1 MAGKTT
7 QRKSNRKEKKASPC
21 KTGLV
26 KFIFF
31 LLSVLLIVLIVS
43 SVVVGYVFAYAVS
56 YTNGDPALNLDEYK
70 SGQSQTSFIFAY
82 GKDGKPVEY
91 ARLHGGENRVWV
103 DIEKMPEHLQKAF
116 ISLEDKRFY
125 EHKGVDWVR
134 FAGVIT
140 KYNFDQGG
148 STITQQL
155 IKNLTNEKDV
165 TVVRKFNEI
174 MSALNLEKNYS
185 KTVILETYLNT
196 IPLGNGCYGVE
207 TAAEKYFGKTV
218 SQLNLTESACLAS
231 ITQAPSRFDP
241 LTNPE
246 NNKERREYCL
256 REMYAQGAIT
266 QQEYQKA
273 LAYKVIFTNSPD
285 YVPSGSDNKEQK
297 QEKKE
302 YQSYYVDFVIDNVI
316 DDLRE
321 KYGYS
326 LYQATNKIYYGGLK
340 IYCAVDLDI
349 QKQMEEVYYNRIT
362 MAEKKGTAANPAA
375 QSAMTIM
382 DYQGRVVGIIGGAG
396 PKPSNRCLN
405 RAADSPR
412 QPGSSIKP
420 LSVYSP
426 GIESGKITWSTKF
439 LDKSCS
445 FINGRPWPQNYS
457 GTLGSGGRITVQY
470 AIQESVNT
478 VAARIL
484 INVVTPKTGYEY
496 LRDKYHITTLD
507 PDRDIAAP
515 PLAVGALTN
524 GVTTL
529 EMAAAYAA
537 FGNGGKYYAP
547 YCYYKVTDS
556 TGSQVLLETNPKGE
570 QIISPATSDVMC
582 ELLQTVDTDSFGSG
596 STLRKFQVMAKTGST
611 DEYKDRWT
619 IAGTPYYI
627 SATWYGYDKPKPI
640 PRVGPNPAGKM
651 FYEVF
656 NRIHKGLK
664 VKTFPKSGD
673 TVLRRYCTDTGLLNL
688 TGCSSTKLGWYING
702 KYPGRSYDSNEQGAT
717 TTTLPVTTTKPAVTT
732 TKPPT
737 TVPTEPETTLP
748 PVTTTQP
755 DTTAP
760 VTTQPPATGTTKPN
774 TQPP

>member
-1 MAGKTT
+1 MKKRDVKPMSP
-7 QRKSNRKEKKASPC
+7 RKARFIKI
-21 KTGLV
+21 
-26 KFIFF
+26 IFF
-31 LLSVLLIVLIVS
+31 LVSLLLIAFIVS

-56 YTNGDPALNLDEYK
+56 YTNGDAALNLDEYK

-82 GKDGKPVEY
+82 DDNDKPVEY

-103 DIEKMPEHLQKAF
+103 DIEKMPEDLQKAF
-116 ISLEDKRFY
+116 ISLEDKRY
-125 EHKGVDWVR
+125 YDHKGVDWVR

-155 IKNLTNEKDV
+155 IKNLTNEKEV

-174 MSALNLEKNYS
+174 MRALNLEKNYT
-185 KTVILETYLNT
+185 KTVILESYLNT

-207 TAAEKYFGKTV
+207 TAAEKYFGKNV
-218 SQLNLTESACLAS
+218 SQLNLAESACLAS
-231 ITQAPSRFDP
+231 ITQAPSQFDP

-246 NNKERREYCL
+246 NNKERQEYCL
-256 REMYAQGAIT
+256 GEMYAQGVIT
-266 QQEYQKA
+266 QQEYKQA
-273 LAYKVIFTNSPD
+273 LDFKIVFTNSPG
-285 YVPSGSDNKEQK
+285 YVPAGSDAQDQK
-297 QEKKE
+297 KDDKKE
-302 YQSYYVDFVIDNVI
+302 YQSYYVDFVIDSVI
-316 DDLRE
+316 EDLRE
-321 KYGYS
+321 KYGWS

-349 QKQMEEVYYNRIT
+349 QKQMEYVYYNRVT
-362 MAEKKGTAANPAA
+362 MAEKKGTAAKPAA

-396 PKPSNRCLN
+396 AKPSNRCLN

-457 GTLGSGGRITVQY
+457 GSLGSGNRITVQY

-478 VAARIL
+478 VAARVL
-484 INVVTPKTGYEY
+484 INVVSPKTGYEY

-507 PDRDIAAP
+507 ADRDIAAP
-515 PLAVGALTN
+515 PLSVGALTN

-547 YCYYKVTDS
+547 YCYYKVTNS
-556 TGSQVLLETNPKGE
+556 TGTEVLLENNPKGE
-570 QIISPATSDVMC
+570 QIISAATADVMC

-596 STLRKFQVMAKTGST
+596 KTLRKFQVMAKTGST

-619 IAGTPYYI
+619 IAGTPYYV

-640 PRVGPNPAGKM
+640 PRDGANPAGKM

-656 NRIHKGLK
+656 NRIHKDLK
-664 VKTFPKSGD
+664 VKKFTKSGD

-688 TGCSSTKLGWYING
+688 TGCSSTKLGWYIIG
-702 KYPGRSYDSNEQGAT
+702 KYPGKAYDSNEQGAT
-717 TTTLPVTTTKPAVTT
+717 TTTLPVSTTIPVIPT

-737 TVPTEPETTLP
+737 TTTTQPETTQP
-748 PVTTTQP
+748 P

-760 VTTQPPATGTTKPN
+760 PETTAQVTTQPPTGTTKPN

>member
-1 MAGKTT
+1 
-7 QRKSNRKEKKASPC
+7 
-21 KTGLV
+21 
-26 KFIFF
+26 
-31 LLSVLLIVLIVS
+31 
-43 SVVVGYVFAYAVS
+43 FAYAVS

-426 GIESGKITWSTKF
+426 GIESGKITWS
-439 LDKSCS
+439 
-445 FINGRPWPQNYS
+445 
-457 GTLGSGGRITVQY
+457 
-470 AIQESVNT
+470 
-478 VAARIL
+478 
-484 INVVTPKTGYEY
+484 
-496 LRDKYHITTLD
+496 
-507 PDRDIAAP
+507 
-515 PLAVGALTN
+515 
-524 GVTTL
+524 
-529 EMAAAYAA
+529 
-537 FGNGGKYYAP
+537 
-547 YCYYKVTDS
+547 
-556 TGSQVLLETNPKGE
+556 
-570 QIISPATSDVMC
+570 
-582 ELLQTVDTDSFGSG
+582 
-596 STLRKFQVMAKTGST
+596 
-611 DEYKDRWT
+611 
-619 IAGTPYYI
+619 
-627 SATWYGYDKPKPI
+627 
-640 PRVGPNPAGKM
+640 
-651 FYEVF
+651 
-656 NRIHKGLK
+656 
-664 VKTFPKSGD
+664 
-673 TVLRRYCTDTGLLNL
+673 
-688 TGCSSTKLGWYING
+688 
-702 KYPGRSYDSNEQGAT
+702 
-717 TTTLPVTTTKPAVTT
+717 
-732 TKPPT
+732 
-737 TVPTEPETTLP
+737 
-748 PVTTTQP
+748 
-755 DTTAP
+755 
-760 VTTQPPATGTTKPN
+760 
-774 TQPP
+774 

>member
-1 MAGKTT
+1 MASKKTKKSKRAAKPYSP
-7 QRKSNRKEKKASPC
+7 RKA
-21 KTGLV
+21 GLL

-31 LLSVLLIVLIVS
+31 LFSILLIVLIVS

-70 SGQSQTSFIFAY
+70 SGQSQTSFIYAY

-91 ARLHGGENRVWV
+91 ARLHGGENRIWV
-103 DIEKMPEHLQKAF
+103 DIEKMPKNLQKAF

-125 EHKGVDWVR
+125 DHKGVDWVR

-155 IKNLTNEKDV
+155 IKNLTNEKEV

-218 SQLNLTESACLAS
+218 SQINLAESACLAS
-231 ITQAPSRFDP
+231 ITKAPSQYDP
-241 LTNPE
+241 LANPE
-246 NNKERREYCL
+246 NNKERQEYCL
-256 REMYAQGAIT
+256 SEMVAQGVIT
-266 QQEYQKA
+266 QQEYKNA
-273 LAYKVIFTNSPD
+273 LDYKIVFTNSPD
-285 YVPSGSDNKEQK
+285 YTPSGSESQDQKKE
-297 QEKKE
+297 EKKE

-349 QKQMEEVYYNRIT
+349 QKQMEYVYYNRIT
-362 MAEKKGTAANPAA
+362 MAEKTGTASKPAA

-396 PKPSNRCLN
+396 AKPSNRCLN

-457 GTLGSGGRITVQY
+457 GTLGTGRRITVQY

-484 INVVTPKTGYEY
+484 INVVSPKTGYEY

-507 PDRDIAAP
+507 EDRDIAAP

-547 YCYYKVTDS
+547 YCYYKVTNS
-556 TGSQVLLETNPKGE
+556 TGTEVLLESNPKGE
-570 QIISPATSDVMC
+570 QAISAATADVMC

-619 IAGTPYYI
+619 IAGTPYYV

-656 NRIHKGLK
+656 NRIHKDLK
-664 VKTFPKSGD
+664 VKKFTKSGD

-688 TGCSSTKLGWYING
+688 TGCSSTKLGWYVIG
-702 KYPGRSYDSNEQGAT
+702 KYPGKSYDSNEQGT
-717 TTTLPVTTTKPAVTT
+717 TTTTASTTAPQTGVPT
-732 TKPPT
+732 TKPPAT
-737 TVPTEPETTLP
+737 TTQPETTIP

-755 DTTAP
+755 ETT
-760 VTTQPPATGTTKPN
+760 VQTTTQPPTGTTKPN
-774 TQPP
+774 PQPP